1 MAELITLDS
10 SIVAKWFRSGEEFEE
25 EALRLRREVLSSKV
39 SASASELLPLEVCRA
54 LVKVGYPSGKI
65 REAYATLSEM
75 SELGFLELV
84 PTAML
89 RDVAKDAMV
98 ELNLYVAD
106 ALTLAAAIINSSDLL
121 TEDRHLLKQEVKRFM
136 GKKGLTVIPL
146 KEIYGV

>member
-65 REAYATLSEM
+65 REAYATLIEM
-75 SELGFLELV
+75 GELGFLELV

-98 ELNLYVAD
+98 ELNLYVA